1 MLFKRKNNTNWYYKF
16 TIKGKTVYRS
26 TGTNDKEKAQQI
38 ADKVKAQ
45 SWDRIILGVKPRY
58 FWEDAVIRYLEQT
71 DKKTIDDDKS
81 ILRWLRP
88 YLDGLHLDE
97 ISKDTVEKVM
107 LQKLNTGVSKTRVN
121 RTTTVINTILNK
133 ACKEWDWIDTVPHI
147 RKYKEPS
154 VRVRWLTK
162 DEASRLVAELPPHL
176 EAMVRFSLLTGL
188 RESNVTLLEWNQ
200 IDMQRHVAWI
210 HPDQA
215 KAGKAIGIPLNNE
228 AIEVLKNQIGKHSI
242 RVFIFN
248 GQPVKKAGTRAFK
261 NALSKAGI
269 ENFRWHDLRHTWASW
284 HVQNGTPLH
293 VLKELG
299 GWASYEMVQR
309 YAHLAPEHLAKY
321 ASNSGQFV
329 AKSVAL
335 DNLSKL
341 KKL

>member
-1 MLFKRKNNTNWYYKF
+1 MLFKRKNNVNWYYKF

-26 TGTNDKEKAQQI
+26 TGTSDKEKAQQI

-45 SWDRIILGVKPRY
+45 SWDQINLDVKPRY

-107 LQKLNTGVSKTRVN
+107 FQKLNTGVSKTRVN

-133 ACKEWDWIDTVPHI
+133 ACKEWGWIDTVPHI

-162 DEASRLVAELPPHL
+162 DEASRLLAQLPPHL

-284 HVQNGTPLH
+284 HVQNGTPLQ

-299 GWASYEMVQR
+299 GWASYAMVQR

-321 ASNSGQFV
+321 ASNSGQLV

-335 DNLSKL
+335 DNYQS
-341 KKL
+341 

>member
-1 MLFKRKNNTNWYYKF
+1 MLFKRKNNANWYYKF

-26 TGTNDKEKAQQI
+26 TGTSDKEKAQQI
-38 ADKVKAQ
+38 ADRVKVQ
-45 SWDRIILGVKPRY
+45 SWDQINLDIKPRY
-58 FWEDAVIRYLEQT
+58 LWEDAVIRYLEQT

-107 LQKLNTGVSKTRVN
+107 FQKLNTGVSKTRVN

-133 ACKEWDWIDTVPHI
+133 ACKEWGWIDIIPHI

-162 DEASRLVAELPPHL
+162 DEASRLLAELPPHL

-261 NALSKAGI
+261 NALSKARI

-299 GWASYEMVQR
+299 GWASYVMVQR

-321 ASNSGQFV
+321 ASNSSQLV

-341 KKL
+341 KTL

>member
-1 MLFKRKNNTNWYYKF
+1 
-16 TIKGKTVYRS
+16 
-26 TGTNDKEKAQQI
+26 
-38 ADKVKAQ
+38 
-45 SWDRIILGVKPRY
+45 
-58 FWEDAVIRYLEQT
+58 
-71 DKKTIDDDKS
+71 
-81 ILRWLRP
+81 
-88 YLDGLHLDE
+88 
-97 ISKDTVEKVM
+97 
-107 LQKLNTGVSKTRVN
+107 
-121 RTTTVINTILNK
+121 
-133 ACKEWDWIDTVPHI
+133 
-147 RKYKEPS
+147 
-154 VRVRWLTK
+154 
-162 DEASRLVAELPPHL
+162 
-176 EAMVRFSLLTGL
+176 
-188 RESNVTLLEWNQ
+188 
-200 IDMQRHVAWI
+200 MQRHVAWI

-309 YAHLAPEHLAKY
+309 YAHLAPEHLVKY